1 MKKIIVIIVLSLLI
15 SIGGISYGYIKSN
28 ALEKF
33 TVSQD
38 GKVLTDGNGQEYI
51 LDKDFCTSLEAI
63 SFQKEFGR
71 TNSDGKIYEID
82 GQADHNWIVFSASD
96 EMSIPNLYHKKEI
109 NSFSLSQEG
118 INEIRLIS
126 NKGVKQS
133 LGVPISTTSDSN
145 IIKEF
150 SSSISESGSPQ
161 EIKLDRI
168 MSLQILS
175 KEYAGIAYRINIII
189 TNDNNVFLSKDNGNN
204 FILAGNFLSNWILSN
219 IKQSN

>member
-1 MKKIIVIIVLSLLI
+1 MKKVIVILVLSLLI
-15 SIGGISYGYIKSN
+15 SIGGISYGYIKST

-38 GKVLTDGNGQEYI
+38 GNVLTDENGQEYI

-63 SFQKEFGR
+63 SFQKEFGK

-82 GQADHNWIVFSASD
+82 GQEDHNWIAFSASS
-96 EMSIPNLYHKKEI
+96 EMSILSLYHKKEI
-109 NSFSLSQEG
+109 SSFSLSKDD

-150 SSSISESGSPQ
+150 SSSITESGSPQ
-161 EIKLDRI
+161 EIKLDKI

-175 KEYAGIAYRINIII
+175 KEYAGIAYRINIVI
-189 TNDNNVFLSKDNGNN
+189 TNDNKVFLSKDDGSN
-204 FILAGNFLSNWILSN
+204 FILAGNSLSKWILS
-219 IKQSN
+219 IITPSK